1 MTSRTFC
8 DGLARR
14 DLLKIGLTG
23 LFGSSLSLGNM
34 LRAENVAKAANDR
47 GLSVI
52 YVFLKGGLST
62 IDTLDMKPNAPAE
75 FRGEF
80 NPSAT
85 NVPGLQIADLL
96 PKMATQ
102 MDKMALLRGFGHKNS
117 DHGAADH
124 YMLTGYFPAAGFNA
138 SLLPNNQRPSL
149 GSIIAKTLGPQ
160 KASARAA
167 SPVPTYVCLPQ
178 MHNSA
183 GAAYLGATCAPL
195 SVDADPAA
203 PDFAVPDLAPP
214 LTLSADRLA
223 NRQHLLSQVDKFQRS
238 AELEANSK
246 AKTVD
251 VFRQKAFDL
260 IVSPQAKQAFNLHA
274 EADKLRDEYGRNT
287 LGQSCLMARRLVE
300 AGVRCVTIEHSNWDT
315 HDGNF
320 KTLQRDLL
328 PLMDPAIATLFRDLS
343 DRGMLEKTLVLVTG
357 EFGRTPRIN
366 KNAGRDHWGPSFTVL
381 LGGGGVKG
389 GRVIGASD
397 DRAERP
403 TDQPHGPEDLFA
415 TVSHLMG
422 IDPEQEF
429 LTPEG
434 RPIKIVNDG
443 KVIRSIL

>member
-1 MTSRTFC
+1 MTRTFC

-23 LFGSSLSLGNM
+23 LFGSGLSMGGM

-117 DHGAADH
+117 DHGPADH
-124 YMLTGYFPAAGFNA
+124 YMLTGYFPAAGFNP

-214 LTLSADRLA
+214 LSLSADRLA

-366 KNAGRDHWGPSFTVL
+366 KNAGRDHWAPLSTLAFA
-381 LGGGGVKG
+381 GGGLKMGQVVGDSAPKVDVPG
-389 GRVIGASD
+389 TTPIHPQDLMATIFHVLGLDPHLQFLSPAG
-397 DRAERP
+397 RP
-403 TDQPHGPEDLFA
+403 TYMLEKGK
-415 TVSHLMG
+415 
-422 IDPEQEF
+422 
-429 LTPEG
+429 
-434 RPIKIVNDG
+434 PIAELV
-443 KVIRSIL
+443 